1 SVDGDERWSKAP
13 WSTAHEATGFAPVTA
28 DVRGWAGWKARRRAD
43 SGEPRSIGD
52 TLESRC
58 FLRPRQGLIR
68 RRRRSAISISE
79 SKPHCAVVHFSCT
92 IVVACPCAAWCHR
105 LLRSPEL
112 MEAKR
117 KHGES

>member
-1 SVDGDERWSKAP
+1 PVDGNERWSKTP

-28 DVRGWAGWKARRRAD
+28 DVQGWAGWKARRRAG
-43 SGEPRSIGD
+43 SGEPRSIDD

-68 RRRRSAISISE
+68 RRRRSAISINE

-105 LLRSPEL
+105 LLWSPEL